1 MLKLMIDGRDSNLAK
16 SIFSGF
22 ALASVGFFTA
32 SSIQDK
38 KHEKA
43 SRYCHRERRKNSK
56 FTNRTARRLIREVFP
71 DSHRRNIA
79 IHIHPF
85 SASHYEIRSGAVEG
99 TRMLSEA
106 TRSKFVGHIYYWAQG
121 ITRDRFLHEVGHLKD
136 DYELWLSNQDSFTD
150 ELQAITYG
158 KTASMM
164 GVSLKDRL
172 IHGKEVLVEESAWD
186 QVSGSIRNE
195 KNMTAAIDT
204 YRHDRNSSLLTMAG
218 YTSLMVATYVGSKSV
233 VGTIVG
239 KATGLT

>member
-38 KHEKA
+38 KYKKA
-43 SRYCHRERRKNSK
+43 SRYCHRKRRRDAI
-56 FTNRTARRLIREVFP
+56 FTTRTARQLIREVFP

-79 IHIHPF
+79 IHLHPF
-85 SASHYEIRSGAVEG
+85 NASREEIDSGTIEG

-136 DYELWLSNQDSFTD
+136 DYELWLSNRDSFTD
-150 ELQAITYG
+150 ELQAITYA
-158 KTASMM
+158 KTASMI
-164 GVSLKDRL
+164 GVSIKDRL
-172 IHGKEVLVEESAWD
+172 LHGKEVLVEESAWR
-186 QVSGSIRNE
+186 QVKGSIRNK
-195 KNMTAAIDT
+195 KNRAAAIDT
-204 YRHDRNSSLLTMAG
+204 YRHSRNSDLLSLVGTG
-218 YTSLMVATYVGSKSV
+218 SLMVAVYIGSKSV
-233 VGTIVG
+233 AEMLIQKVMN
-239 KATGLT
+239 